1 MVPSPNLRWV
11 EVTMMVLALH
21 AAAGITIEQQQ
32 TVLCSLAEAWNYAP
46 WLSACTANTTIAATP
61 LEALDMRGEA
71 LTGTIPASIGDLTDL
86 TSLSLDFNAL
96 SGSLPQ
102 TLTRLQRLRTL
113 TLAGNQLRS
122 LSSLNWSALSLLL
135 MLQLQTNLLTGTVP
149 SQLARLSG
157 LHHLDL
163 GHNDFTGQL
172 PQEFTAFTAL
182 SHLDLSHNLITGSLP
197 PAYSGLISMASLSV
211 NDNELTGPLPP
222 EYARLRDLHN
232 LSLGNNALKGT
243 VPSSFSALLK
253 LTSFTVKQ
261 NGFTGPFPPV
271 VRHWSSLK
279 YINIAN
285 NKFTGSFADN
295 FHPAAPLDTLSAEDN
310 AFTGAIPPELG
321 QWPQLGS
328 IRLQGNAMSG
338 TIPPEYSA
346 LSRLSAL
353 LISQFKPRSPS
364 SSSGT
369 LDVHGKPKCFVL
381 YRRCTLNNKF
391 PHEGFLPGWLAT
403 ENATKLQVLVDH
415 TYILGRQARSSYS
428 GITRILMEASS
439 LSVRRLYLPFPATG
453 GPFLPAS
460 TRIAVYHTPY
470 ASRFPCLLSIMKYWP
485 AGALNTNLCQYP
497 TTPGPSVNDTL
508 LPLQQQLCSLAKT
521 RGAALTTNWHARC
534 PRNAA
539 GEILTANHT
548 TVTVDESWTGVYFLQ
563 DFIGLHL
570 RNIGLQGIV
579 SQHCDASGRTH

>member
-1 MVPSPNLRWV
+1 M
-11 EVTMMVLALH
+11 
-21 AAAGITIEQQQ
+21 
-32 TVLCSLAEAWNYAP
+32 
-46 WLSACTANTTIAATP
+46 
-61 LEALDMRGEA
+61 
-71 LTGTIPASIGDLTDL
+71 
-86 TSLSLDFNAL
+86 
-96 SGSLPQ
+96 
-102 TLTRLQRLRTL
+102 
-113 TLAGNQLRS
+113 
-122 LSSLNWSALSLLL
+122 
-135 MLQLQTNLLTGTVP
+135 
-149 SQLARLSG
+149 
-157 LHHLDL
+157 
-163 GHNDFTGQL
+163 
-172 PQEFTAFTAL
+172 
-182 SHLDLSHNLITGSLP
+182 
-197 PAYSGLISMASLSV
+197 
-211 NDNELTGPLPP
+211 
-222 EYARLRDLHN
+222 
-232 LSLGNNALKGT
+232 
-243 VPSSFSALLK
+243 
-253 LTSFTVKQ
+253 
-261 NGFTGPFPPV
+261 
-271 VRHWSSLK
+271 RHWSSLK

-369 LDVHGKPKCFVL
+369 LDVHGKPSCFVL

-415 TYILGRQARSSYS
+415 TYILGRQARSS
-428 GITRILMEASS
+428 S
-439 LSVRRLYLPFPATG
+439 LTSLAFSWRLLLCLFDACISPSLPQG

-508 LPLQQQLCSLAKT
+508 LPLQQQLCSLAKA
-521 RGAALTTNWHARC
+521 RGPALTTNWHARC

-539 GEILTANHT
+539 GEILTANHS

-579 SQHCDASGRTH
+579 SQPVTQVEEIIEWLLCFCRCFSAGTVHHSQPTIPGCFGKQFEWCAPFPVIIGVQVPILPCLGCRKRPLCLYTT